1 MTLKCCWASKKQK
14 TQQPLSGWVSWDIL
28 VESGELNPRP
38 QAVHRQFYMCSQL
51 ILSFNLGLCQ
61 LTGLS
66 LAIH

>member
-1 MTLKCCWASKKQK
+1 MRT
-14 TQQPLSGWVSWDIL
+14 TLSGGRG
-28 VESGELNPRP
+28 GELPTVQQQRGDEDR
-38 QAVHRQFYMCSQL
+38 QAAQGEL